1 MKDEF
6 GRQRV
11 AIEGVRPEID
21 GGRFP
26 IKRTV
31 GEEVVVEADAFTDG
45 HDVITVLL
53 QYRHEGTDKWTEI
66 PMTFLNNDRW
76 RASFTVTGLGR
87 WCYTITGWVDHFA
100 TWRGGLLKKQEAKQ
114 DVQVDL
120 LIGAKLIEDASRRAT
135 TEERHTLARWGKTLA
150 SGDTPEA
157 ERIRLALSAELETVM
172 ARYPDRRVAST
183 YDRELTVVVDREKAR
198 FSTWYEMFPRSWSQ
212 KAGQARDIQ
221 RLRSASSVHRLN
233 GI

>member
-11 AIEGVRPEID
+11 VIEGVRPEID

-26 IKRTV
+26 IKRTI
-31 GEEVVVEADAFTDG
+31 GEDVVVEADVFADG

-53 QYRHEGTDKWTEI
+53 QYRHEATVKWTDL

-76 RASFTVTGLGR
+76 RASFPVTGLGR

-100 TWRGGLLKKQEAKQ
+100 TWRRGLLKKLEAKQ
-114 DVQVDL
+114 NVQVDL
-120 LIGAKLIEDASRRAT
+120 LIGAKFVEDASRQAT
-135 TEERHTLARWGKTLA
+135 TEERHTLATWGKTLA

-157 ERIRLALSAELETVM
+157 ERIRLALNAELEM
-172 ARYPDRRVAST
+172 ALARYPDRRGAST
-183 YDRELTVVVDREKAR
+183 CWFAPKCT
-198 FSTWYEMFPRSWSQ
+198 
-212 KAGQARDIQ
+212 
-221 RLRSASSVHRLN
+221 
-233 GI
+233 